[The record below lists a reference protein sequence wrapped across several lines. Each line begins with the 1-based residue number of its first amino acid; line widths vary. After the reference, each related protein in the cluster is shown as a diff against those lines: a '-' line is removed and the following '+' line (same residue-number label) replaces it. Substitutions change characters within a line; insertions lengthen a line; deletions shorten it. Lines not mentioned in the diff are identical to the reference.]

1 MLESHLPSA
10 STRLWSSL
18 ALKLNDFAKQS
29 LLVQRVSQRFCPEDF
44 LLTLL
49 DAVSTGRAS
58 INQLVGTLGKH
69 APTQQISPQALHQRI
84 NRTECGVE
92 SFLILCLIHLCRRNS
107 PTPGNFPR
115 CPFNRI
121 LIEDSTFVRFPK
133 GNAEHFPGHGNGHG
147 KTAGCKVD
155 LAFDLLGGDVVYH
168 ELHLGTEQDKTIGYD
183 LLQNVLPGDL
193 VVRDMGYFVIENF
206 RIIESL
212 DAYWLS
218 RLPLTADVTTEQGVP
233 LEKLLAS
240 HEGDQLDLTVKLTAE
255 GHRVRLVA
263 IRASKQETAKR
274 RREHR
279 AKAREKGKMV
289 PRKTLVRDGWHIM
302 VTNIPK
308 EKQSITELSAIY
320 GQRWQ
325 IEIIFRAWKQ
335 GGNLSDALDRTSS
348 PQHLKALVL
357 AGMIAM
363 SASLKFAL
371 PLARRHPERRFS
383 LEKVFDYVIAGLVGL
398 KKLIDIASIKPDPRH
413 LQSQKRT
420 RNTLNCRLMEL
431 LG

>member
-10 STRLWSSL
+10 AKIWSSL
-18 ALKLNDFAKQS
+18 ASKLNGFAKQS
-29 LLVQRVSQRFCPEDF
+29 RLVQRVSNRFRPEDF

-69 APTQQISPQALHQRI
+69 APLQQISPQALHQRI

-92 SFLILCLIHLCRRNS
+92 SFLILCLIHMCRRNRPAPNSS
-107 PTPGNFPR
+107 PR
-115 CPFNRI
+115 APFNRI

-155 LAFDLLGGDVVYH
+155 LAFDLFDGDIVYH

-183 LLQNVLPGDL
+183 LLQHVLPGDL
-193 VVRDMGYFVIENF
+193 VVRDMGYFVLENF

-233 LEKLLAS
+233 LEKRLAT
-240 HEGDQLDLTVKLTAE
+240 HRGDQLDLTVKLTAE
-255 GHRVRLVA
+255 RHSVRLVA

-279 AKAREKGKMV
+279 TKAKEKGKTV
-289 PRKTLVRDGWHIM
+289 PCKTLVRDGWHIM

-308 EKQSITELSAIY
+308 EKQSITELAAIY
-320 GQRWQ
+320 SQRWQ

-335 GGNLSDALDRTSS
+335 GGNLSQALDRTSS

-363 SASLKFAL
+363 SASLKVAL
-371 PLARRHPERRFS
+371 PLSRCYPAKRFS
-383 LEKVFDYVIAGLVGL
+383 LEKVFDYIIAGLVGL
-398 KKLIDIASIKPDPRH
+398 KKLIDIANLRPDPRH

-420 RNTLNCRLMEL
+420 RNTLNLRLMEL